1 LFIPFLALFLSKRF
15 YNCQPNCQPPKY
27 YKMKNSIS
35 IKADIQRNKLN
46 SKGEYQIYIF
56 LNTTINSKRIRKQL
70 YTGYNI
76 VPELWDSAKGQI
88 KNVVGADMANSE
100 ISTMLAKLYKIK
112 VQLELQNKVCDP
124 ALILEIF
131 SNDNYEVEAND
142 YISFV
147 KKDLQDSR
155 KDYSLKY
162 YKDMLMNLDM
172 LKEFCGEQL
181 SFEEI
186 TPTFLNKYRYYLEH
200 EKKNKTN
207 SIYQKLTTIRK
218 FVNEAIKQ
226 NLTKNYAFKD
236 YQLKTEQV
244 EKEYLELQEVEALH
258 KLYKRS
264 DTPERIKVTLHYFL
278 LSCYT
283 GLRLSDIKRVTK
295 ESIVNNS
302 IILKTQKTGSQ
313 VRIPLNNASQSLLNF
328 DLDGIKLFERTIK
341 QSNSRIT
348 TDLNDALD
356 LIGIKAKKITFHCS
370 RHTFAINSLVLGIPI
385 EVVSKIL
392 GHSDLKTTQIYA
404 KVVDSLMNREMD
416 KWNNISFPS

>member
-1 LFIPFLALFLSKRF
+1 
-15 YNCQPNCQPPKY
+15 
-27 YKMKNSIS
+27 MKNSIS
-35 IKADIQRNKLN
+35 IKADVQRNKLN

-56 LNTTINSKRIRKQL
+56 LNTSINSKRIRKQL

-76 VPELWDSAKGQI
+76 VPEFWDSAKGQI
-88 KNVVGADMANSE
+88 KNVVGADIANSE
-100 ISTMLAKLYKIK
+100 ISTILAKLYKIK
-112 VQLELQNKVCDP
+112 AMLELQNKVCDP
-124 ALILEIF
+124 ALILEIYG
-131 SNDNYEVEAND
+131 NENYEAESHDYFAFVEKELRQSYKDYSQSHYKNMQLNLKNLND
-142 YISFV
+142 FV
-147 KKDLQDSR
+147 KK
-155 KDYSLKY
+155 
-162 YKDMLMNLDM
+162 NT
-172 LKEFCGEQL
+172 L
-181 SFEEI
+181 SFDEI
-186 TPTFLNKYRYYLEH
+186 TPTFLNKYRYWMEH
-200 EKKNKTN
+200 ENGNKIN
-207 SIYQKLTTIRK
+207 SIYQRLSNMRK
-218 FVNEAIKQ
+218 MVNIAMKQ
-226 NLTKNYAFKD
+226 GLTKTYAFSEYKIK
-236 YQLKTEQV
+236 LEQV

-258 KLYKRS
+258 KLYKKA

-356 LIGIKAKKITFHCS
+356 LISLKSKKITFHCS

>member
-1 LFIPFLALFLSKRF
+1 
-15 YNCQPNCQPPKY
+15 
-27 YKMKNSIS
+27 MKNSLS
-35 IKADIQRNKLN
+35 IKVDLQRNKPN

-56 LNTTINSKRIRKQL
+56 LNTTINSKRIRKQIF
-70 YTGYNI
+70 TGYSI
-76 VPELWDSAKGQI
+76 IPDLWDSAKGQI
-88 KNVVGADMANSE
+88 KNVFGADIANAE
-100 ISTMLAKLYKIK
+100 IASMLAKIYKIK
-112 VQLELQNKVCDP
+112 AKLDLENKIYDP
-124 ALILEIF
+124 DLILEIF
-131 SNDNYEVEAND
+131 NNENQEIEAND
-142 YISFV
+142 YIAFV
-147 KKDLQDSR
+147 KKELQESR
-155 KDYSLKY
+155 KDYSLNY
-162 YKDMLMNLDM
+162 YKDMLMNLEM
-172 LKEFCGEQL
+172 LKEFCGGKL
-181 SFEEI
+181 YFEDI
-186 TPTFLNKYRYYLEH
+186 TPTFLKKYRYHLEH

-207 SIYQKLTTIRK
+207 SVYQKLTTIRK
-218 FVNEAIKQ
+218 FVNEALRQ
-226 NLTKNYAFKD
+226 NLTKYYAFKD

-244 EKEYLELQEVEALH
+244 EKEYLELHEVESLH
-258 KLYKRS
+258 KLYKKS

-313 VRIPLNNASQSLLNF
+313 VRIPLNHASQSLLNF

-356 LIGIKAKKITFHCS
+356 LINIKSKKISFHCS
-370 RHTFAINSLVLGIPI
+370 RHTFAINSFILGIPL

-416 KWNNISFPS
+416 KWNNVSFPS

>member
-1 LFIPFLALFLSKRF
+1 M
-15 YNCQPNCQPPKY
+15 
-27 YKMKNSIS
+27 MKNSIS
-35 IKADIQRNKLN
+35 IKADVQRNKLN

-56 LNTTINSKRIRKQL
+56 LNTSINSKRIRKQL

-76 VPELWDSAKGQI
+76 VPEFWDSAKGQI
-88 KNVVGADMANSE
+88 KNVVGADIANSE
-100 ISTMLAKLYKIK
+100 ISTILAKLYKIK
-112 VQLELQNKVCDP
+112 AMLELQNKVCDP
-124 ALILEIF
+124 ALILEIYG
-131 SNDNYEVEAND
+131 NENYEAESHDYFAFVEKELRQSYKDYSQSHYKNMQLNLKNLND
-142 YISFV
+142 FV
-147 KKDLQDSR
+147 KK
-155 KDYSLKY
+155 
-162 YKDMLMNLDM
+162 NT
-172 LKEFCGEQL
+172 L
-181 SFEEI
+181 SFDEI
-186 TPTFLNKYRYYLEH
+186 TPTFLNKYRYWMEH
-200 EKKNKTN
+200 ENGNKIN
-207 SIYQKLTTIRK
+207 SIYQRLSNMRK
-218 FVNEAIKQ
+218 MVNIAMKQ
-226 NLTKNYAFKD
+226 GLTKTYAFSEYKIK
-236 YQLKTEQV
+236 LEQV

-258 KLYKRS
+258 KLYKKA

-295 ESIVNNS
+295 KSIVNNS

-328 DLDGIKLFERTIK
+328 DLEGIKLFERTIK

-356 LIGIKAKKITFHCS
+356 LINIKSKKITFHCS

>member
-1 LFIPFLALFLSKRF
+1 
-15 YNCQPNCQPPKY
+15 
-27 YKMKNSIS
+27 MKNSIS
-35 IKADIQRNKLN
+35 IKADVQRNKLN

-76 VPELWDSAKGQI
+76 VPEFWDSTKGQI
-88 KNVVGADMANSE
+88 KNIVGSDLANSE
-100 ISTMLAKLYKIK
+100 IATMLAKLYKIK
-112 VQLELQNKVCDP
+112 AKLELQNKVCDP
-124 ALILEIF
+124 ELILEIYN
-131 SNDNYEVEAND
+131 NDNYEIEAND
-142 YISFV
+142 YIAFV
-147 KKDLQDSR
+147 KKELQESR
-155 KDYSLKY
+155 KDYSLNY
-162 YKDMLMNLDM
+162 YKDMLMNIEL
-172 LKEFCGEQL
+172 LNEFCGGKL
-181 SFEEI
+181 SFEDI

-207 SIYQKLTTIRK
+207 SVYQKLTTIRK

-226 NLTKNYAFKD
+226 NLTKYYAFKD

-244 EKEYLELQEVEALH
+244 EKEYLELPEVEALH
-258 KLYKRS
+258 KLYKKA

-283 GLRLSDIKRVTK
+283 GLRLSDIKRVSK
-295 ESIVNNS
+295 ESIINNT
-302 IILKTQKTGSQ
+302 IVLKTQKTGTL
-313 VRIPLNNASQSLLNF
+313 VRIPLNKASLSLLNF
-328 DLDGIKLFERTIK
+328 DLEGLKLFERTIK
-341 QSNSRIT
+341 QSKSRIS

-356 LIGIKAKKITFHCS
+356 LINIKSKRITFHCS
-370 RHTFAINSLVLGIPI
+370 RHTFAINSLILGIPI

-392 GHSDLKTTQIYA
+392 GHSDLTTTQIYA